1 MESDRLIRV
10 KIEKTDEPAADGAA
24 DLPQDAAMEDAAM
37 EDAAAGGGEA
47 SEDLSPH
54 KKEVWQDAAAA
65 FLEEMGVD
73 GAKASEDAAAD
84 GAKASED
91 AAADGAKA
99 SEDAADS
106 GKSAWG
112 CNCEPCGGGAIGGG
126 ADAIFEDEEEDDE
139 SDPDD
144 ERGEA
149 DKAGAIDADQS
160 GAMDADQDGAGDGA
174 VVEGSVAS
182 GSGTFHVDLLT
193 HIYLDGPW
201 HVTC

>member
-65 FLEEMGVD
+65 FLEEMGV
-73 GAKASEDAAAD
+73 D